1 MAIGFKNKNISV
13 SLPLELYS
21 DLKQIASKVDWTEE
35 ETLGWAITLGI
46 DGVDKL
52 DGMEKELSELISRKK
67 DLDLELASM
76 IPDYR
81 RLSSRNAA
89 LRYEYFEL
97 FSDNK
102 TISIKLTGAKALN
115 KSFKSALKILVDYNQ
130 QEEIV
135 DTKIVRKYI
144 IKQRLSGN

>member
-1 MAIGFKNKNISV
+1 MAVGYKNKKFIV
-13 SLPLELYS
+13 SLPLGLYA
-21 DLKQIASKVDWTEE
+21 DLNQIAPKIDWTEE

-46 DGVDKL
+46 DEINNL
-52 DGMEKELSELISRKK
+52 DEMEKELSELTSRKK
-67 DLDLELASM
+67 ELDLELENI

-115 KSFKSALKILVDYNQ
+115 KSFKSALKIVVDYNQ

-144 IKQRLSGN
+144 IKQKLSGN